1 MTAEVLNETVFF
13 WLDTVPDWDTVVFND
28 TNVGAVKD
36 GITLNDA
43 KLSREPEASVDTV
56 SCVIL

>member
-1 MTAEVLNETVFF
+1 M
-13 WLDTVPDWDTVVFND
+13 PDWDTVVFND

-43 KLSREPEASVDTV
+43 KLSREPEPSVDTV